1 MTSLTILGAGP
12 AGLAAAYYAG
22 KAGFSRHVYEAADAV
37 GGNCRTLEFDGHRFD
52 TGAHRLHD
60 EIPSV
65 TAEIRGLLGD
75 ELLRVDAP
83 SQIYVDGR
91 FVDFP
96 LSPLNLLRVLSVPAL
111 AAIAR
116 DKCATFGRDASA
128 AETFAEFATAR
139 YGAALAEKFLLGY
152 TEKLWGA
159 PASELSTSVAGA
171 RLRGLDVKTFL
182 LELLGGSRRKVR
194 HLDGTFYYP
203 KNGYGAIADA
213 AADAVGRAHITCGA
227 RVVGLRHDG
236 RRIRSIR
243 FEDGRDCRVDA
254 VLSTLPL
261 SAAMRALNPA
271 PPAEMLDIARNL
283 RFRNVRLVVLVLRRA
298 RFSPNASLYFP
309 DPTDPY
315 TRIYEPKNRSEVLSP
330 PDETAIVVE
339 VPCSGDDGAWTAD
352 DEVLIERVC
361 GSLVAK
367 SLLRR
372 EDVKSACTVRMANA
386 YPILEV
392 GFEEKAGRLIGF
404 LESFENLYLAG
415 RSALFEYTHL
425 HQIFAS
431 AEQLV
436 TRIRNEEAVRD
447 VILAA

>member
-1 MTSLTILGAGP
+1 MAALTILGAGP
-12 AGLAAAYYAG
+12 AGLAAAYYAR
-22 KAGFSRHVYEAADAV
+22 KAGLRTHVYDAAAAV

-65 TAEIRGLLGD
+65 TAEIRDLLGG
-75 ELLRVDAP
+75 ELLKVDAP
-83 SQIYVDGR
+83 SRIFVDGT

-96 LSPLNLLRVLSVPAL
+96 LSPLNLLRVLSIPEL
-111 AAIAR
+111 YSFAR
-116 DKCATFGRDASA
+116 DKWASFGSDP
-128 AETFAEFATAR
+128 AETFAGFAKAK

-159 PASELSTSVAGA
+159 PASELSTRVAGR
-171 RLRGLDVKTFL
+171 RLKGLDLKTFL
-182 LELLGGSRRKVR
+182 LELIGGNRSKVR
-194 HLDGTFYYP
+194 HLDGSFYYP
-203 KNGYGAIADA
+203 REGYGAIAEA
-213 AADAVGRAHITCGA
+213 VADAVGRERIECGA
-227 RVVGLRHDG
+227 RVVGLAHDG
-236 RRIRSIR
+236 SHVREVR
-243 FEDGRDCRVDA
+243 FKGRAACPVES

-261 SAAMRALNPA
+261 TLTVQALTPA
-271 PPAEMLDIARNL
+271 PPPEILEIARSL
-283 RFRNVRLVVLVLRRA
+283 RFRNVRLVVLVLRRS

-309 DPTDPY
+309 DRRDPY
-315 TRIYEPKNRSEVLSP
+315 TRIYEPKNRSAALSP
-330 PDETAIVVE
+330 ADETAIVVE
-339 VPCSGDDGAWTAD
+339 VPCSADDGTWGCTD
-352 DEVLIERVC
+352 DVLIDEIC
-361 GSLVAK
+361 SSLAAK

-392 GFEEKAGRLIGF
+392 GFEERAARLIDY

-431 AEQLV
+431 ADQLI
-436 TRIRNEEAVRD
+436 TRIRNEEAARD